1 MLIASY
7 LYLLCQAYDLRAL
20 QREFKGEL
28 AVIVTEE
35 LDVHFPGAK
44 TYILA
49 KVLDQMYRAFDNTST
64 MDAAPRMTRLAEAAM
79 GVLLHHYTSDTFD
92 VSALGAIP
100 EFRSAVSKKA
110 TDTLVRLRR
119 EYLHGER
126 GPAPASKYL
135 VRTRPMYE
143 FVRKTLGIRMH
154 GALNETNFADEFGG
168 EDSIGQNVSLIHEA
182 IRDGKLQSVVVDLLA

>member
-20 QREFKGEL
+20 QAEFKAEL

-35 LDVHFPGAK
+35 LDVHFPGVK
-44 TYILA
+44 TSILA
-49 KVLDQMYRAFDNTST
+49 KVLDTMYHTFDNTST
-64 MDAAPRMTRLAEAAM
+64 MDAVPRMTRLAEAAT
-79 GVLLHHYTSDTFD
+79 GVLLHHYTTDSFD
-92 VSALGAIP
+92 VSALSAVP
-100 EFRSAVSKKA
+100 SFRSIVSKKA
-110 TDTLVRLRR
+110 SDVLTRLRR
-119 EYLHGER
+119 EYLHER

-154 GALNETNFADEFGG
+154 GAVNQDNFAPDQFGG
-168 EDSIGQNVSLIHEA
+168 EDTIGQNVSLIHEA
-182 IRDGKLQSVVVDLLA
+182 IRDGTMQSVVVDMLA